1 MGRRAPNRAEHAAR
15 AEAVLAQLRALGS
28 EVNRAGMARW
38 VAADARRELA
48 SDKVQARLARQT
60 RRQ

>member
-1 MGRRAPNRAEHAAR
+1 MGRRAPNLTEYAAR
-15 AEAVLAQLRALGS
+15 AEAVLAQLRALGG
-28 EVNRAGMARW
+28 EVSARSARW
-38 VAADARRELA
+38 IAADARRELA